1 MEAVNP
7 TTNVCFFADNVSF
20 VTIFL
25 YARASH
31 PIVASYFYNTM
42 FGSMSICCSGRLLSW
57 QQLTDPSSQ
66 WGAHAGMGSSWLA
79 SVWWT
84 KTLLSANCIS
94 NSVNCVQHFQREVDF
109 TRHKF
114 WPHFQDDRG
123 GPRSWL
129 HQQAL
134 PPGSGWKTHATICVR
149 SPLVPI

>member
-66 WGAHAGMGSSWLA
+66 WGAHAGMGRLWLA

-84 KTLLSANCIS
+84 KTLLSANCTT
-94 NSVNCVQHFQREVDF
+94 NSVNCVQHFRGRWILHGTNFGHISKMTGGDPAVDF
-109 TRHKF
+109 ISRLYH
-114 WPHFQDDRG
+114 
-123 GPRSWL
+123 L
-129 HQQAL
+129 AQAEKL
-134 PPGSGWKTHATICVR
+134 TPQFV
-149 SPLVPI
+149 